1 MLVNID
7 HQLLGYV
14 KTTRSFSIQN
24 FRSRRGRDRMVIQK
38 VSFFLFV
45 IFYNMNGWFYGV

>member
-24 FRSRRGRDRMVIQK
+24 CRSRRGRDRMV
-38 VSFFLFV
+38 VGFTTTYV
-45 IFYNMNGWFYGV
+45 IGAYHH